1 MMDFSFG
8 RAGRHSFQLQ
18 SRQATDTKD
27 GGTYNIGN
35 AAYIRDYAG
44 DPFQS
49 SIGIALRQDFVD
61 THTRAAQE
69 RLDAEDAA
77 AKAAS
82 KVDKSTKTT
91 STSD

>member
-44 DPFQS
+44 DPYQS

-61 THTRAAQE
+61 SNTRAAQE
-69 RLDAEDAA
+69 RVDAESAA
-77 AKAAS
+77 AKAAA
-82 KVDKSTKTT
+82 KVDKSNSS
-91 STSD
+91 STD